1 MASLERDSDTN
12 EDFLRNWG
20 VEKLKSYLSA
30 REVPIGNTNKQGLLN
45 LAIFARKLGL
55 KVVKS
60 VEKNKIQV
68 NNERLSKLKLEEG
81 RITLPDPD
89 TMTDGWEDNALNYP
103 ELCQMDVEKYCD
115 ESNLMSHTLFGTA
128 RGRRSAM
135 VKYNKAIGIKTGG
148 REALRDGKSLQLSGH
163 VKSPQYHGISGNI
176 AYCFV
181 RAKVGS
187 FCIFLKCVCP
197 E

>member
-12 EDFLRNWG
+12 EEDFFRNWG

-60 VEKNKIQV
+60 VEENQTQV

-89 TMTDGWEDNALNYP
+89 TMTDGWEDNALKYP
-103 ELCQMDVEKYCD
+103 ELCQMDVEKYWD

-128 RGRRSAM
+128 RGCRSAM
-135 VKYNKAIGIKTGG
+135 VKY
-148 REALRDGKSLQLSGH
+148 
-163 VKSPQYHGISGNI
+163 
-176 AYCFV
+176 
-181 RAKVGS
+181 
-187 FCIFLKCVCP
+187 
-197 E
+197 

>member
-1 MASLERDSDTN
+1 MASLERDSDAN
-12 EDFLRNWG
+12 EEDFFRNWG

-60 VEKNKIQV
+60 VEENQTQV

-89 TMTDGWEDNALNYP
+89 TLTDGLEDNALNYP
-103 ELCQMDVEKYCD
+103 ELCQVNVEKYWD
-115 ESNLMSHTLFGTA
+115 EMSNLMSHTLFAFGTA
-128 RGRRSAM
+128 RGCRSAIHALIL
-135 VKYNKAIGIKTGG
+135 KA
-148 REALRDGKSLQLSGH
+148 H
-163 VKSPQYHGISGNI
+163 NI
-176 AYCFV
+176 F
-181 RAKVGS
+181 
-187 FCIFLKCVCP
+187 
-197 E
+197 